1 MNTNTYMT
9 SFIIEGINF
18 TAVSSHRGLKK
29 LFIGRFDKLE
39 TNDAIKLQPDDPYM
53 CGVYDQLKEYFGRV
67 RKKFEIPLDLNGTD
81 FQLKVWNELIK
92 IPYGVTI
99 SYKQLA
105 ERTGDLL
112 AVRAVGKA
120 NGSNPIPVIVPC
132 HRVIEANG
140 KLGGYSA
147 GINIKD
153 RLLKLEGS
161 LSLELFEVA

>member
-9 SFIIEGINF
+9 SFIIEGISF
-18 TAVSSHRGLKK
+18 TAVTSQRGLKK
-29 LFIGRFDKLE
+29 LFIGKYDKME
-39 TNDAIKLQPDDPYM
+39 VNDAIKLQPDDPYLF
-53 CGVYDQLKEYFGRV
+53 GVYDQLKEYFERV
-67 RKKFEIPLDLNGTD
+67 RKNFDIPVDLSGTD
-81 FQLKVWNELIK
+81 FQMKVWNELIK

-105 ERTGDLL
+105 ERVGDLY

-120 NGSNPIPVIVPC
+120 NGSNPIPVIIPC

-147 GINIKD
+147 GMNIKD

>member
-1 MNTNTYMT
+1 MITNTYQS
-9 SFIIEGINF
+9 SFVIQGIPF
-18 TAVSSHRGLKK
+18 TALTSHRGLKK
-29 LFIGRFDKLE
+29 IFIGNYDKLIS
-39 TNDAIKLQPDDPYM
+39 NDAIKLQQDDPYM
-53 CGVYDQLKEYFGRV
+53 LGVYNQVKEYFNRE
-67 RKKFEIPLDLNGTD
+67 RKEFDIPLDIEGTE
-81 FQLKVWNELIK
+81 FQIKVWDELIK

-105 ERTGDLL
+105 ERTGDVY

-120 NGSNPIPVIVPC
+120 NGSNPIPVIIPC